1 MPGRT
6 LPGLGSILR
15 NAGRS
20 ACRECMAGGWRVAY
34 LTAQVSCTGSTFD
47 WGERSMAAINKRPG
61 GTPMLPTN
69 YDIARL
75 RVDDMLR
82 EADHRRLVKEAR
94 AARKASRPEG
104 AGMLAAVRR
113 ASSAALRVVSWKRE
127 TRPQARDRKSLV

>member
-1 MPGRT
+1 
-6 LPGLGSILR
+6 
-15 NAGRS
+15 
-20 ACRECMAGGWRVAY
+20 
-34 LTAQVSCTGSTFD
+34 
-47 WGERSMAAINKRPG
+47 MAAINKRPG

-104 AGMLAAVRR
+104 AGMFAAVRR
-113 ASSAALRVVSWKRE
+113 ASTAAVRHAPWKHE
-127 TRPQARDRKSLV
+127 PRPQTQGAPASAQLVPHHTGRVA

>member
-1 MPGRT
+1 
-6 LPGLGSILR
+6 
-15 NAGRS
+15 
-20 ACRECMAGGWRVAY
+20 
-34 LTAQVSCTGSTFD
+34 
-47 WGERSMAAINKRPG
+47 
-61 GTPMLPTN
+61 MLPTN

-113 ASSAALRVVSWKRE
+113 ASTAAARLAPWKRE
-127 TRPQARDRKSLV
+127 PRPQTQGAPAAAQLVPHHTARVA